1 MLEVILVLAGVGV
14 GGGVGW
20 LLARSHFSAAARAD
34 AQALQ
39 ARAVAAETLGDE
51 LRKQLS
57 QRDLDLGDLRGA
69 AEAERLLRA
78 QAETRAAATR
88 ENLEEQKRLLE
99 SARERLTETFKSLSA
114 DVLRASNSE
123 FLTLAQEAIGR
134 RQDAIDAVIRPLSE
148 TLARYDQEIQ
158 ALEAK
163 RERAYGS
170 LLQQVETLSRSST
183 DLQRETSNL
192 VTALRAPQ
200 VRGRW
205 GELTLHRVVELAG
218 MVERCDYVEQ
228 QTVEGEAGRLRP
240 DMVVNL
246 PSGRRIIVDAKV
258 PLTAYLEAVSAT
270 TDEERRQALG
280 RHAQQVRQHMNALA
294 GKAYWSEFAKAAE
307 FVVMFIPGESFVAAA
322 AQADAALLEDG
333 LVKKVVVATPST
345 LIALLRVIEY
355 GWRQEE
361 VAENAEKIRR
371 LGQDLYDRMRVLIEH
386 VIDVGDKLGKA
397 AGAYNKA
404 VGSIEARVL
413 PAARRFSDLGAGHG
427 EEIAL
432 LKPIDEQP
440 RAVDAAEVPRQLT
453 TSEVIPEATP

>member
-1 MLEVILVLAGVGV
+1 MPRPPRDLARGDL
-14 GGGVGW
+14 GGGAGAERRRR
-20 LLARSHFSAAARAD
+20 AREAP
-34 AQALQ
+34 
-39 ARAVAAETLGDE
+39 
-51 LRKQLS
+51 
-57 QRDLDLGDLRGA
+57 RGA
-69 AEAERLLRA
+69 AAG
-78 QAETRAAATR
+78 

-183 DLQRETSNL
+183 DLQKETSNL

-258 PLTAYLEAVSAT
+258 PLTAYLEAVAAT

>member
-1 MLEVILVLAGVGV
+1 MFEVILLLACAAVGA
-14 GGGVGW
+14 GVGW

-34 AQALQ
+34 ALALQ